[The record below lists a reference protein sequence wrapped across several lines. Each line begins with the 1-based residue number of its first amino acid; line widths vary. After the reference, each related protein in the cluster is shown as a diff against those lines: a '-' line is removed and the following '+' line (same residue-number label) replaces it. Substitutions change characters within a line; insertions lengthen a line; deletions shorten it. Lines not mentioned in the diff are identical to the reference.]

1 MGMQLPKQGIAQGAL
16 FEDMRKRKEQD
27 ADWRGGRTFSL
38 IYPASEEVDGVL
50 AEANQ
55 LYMFENALNPFRFPS
70 LRQMEVDVVSMVAGL
85 LNAPENADGCMTSGG
100 TESILMAVMSARNR
114 ARAERGVTEPE
125 LLAPVTAHPA
135 FAKAAKYLG
144 LHFRQIPIDADLR
157 ADLGAAER
165 MIGAQ
170 TALVVGSAPN
180 YPFGTVDPIPE
191 LAGLAAERGISFH
204 TDSCL
209 GSFLLPFLER
219 LGHPVPPFDFRVP
232 GVTTMSADVH
242 KYGYC
247 TKGASVVLHRDGAHL
262 KQYQLFMFSDWPG
275 GLYGSFSMAGAR
287 PAAPI
292 AAAWAIM
299 RYLGEDGYLRLARDL
314 LSTTSKIRSAIG
326 ATKGLR
332 VIGDPVMSVFAFT
345 SDELDIGA
353 IGDVMDDR
361 GWHLDR
367 QTNPG
372 ALHMMLSPKHASV
385 ADRFI
390 EDLRE
395 AARKHGVSRGAQ
407 ARYS

>member
-1 MGMQLPKQGIAQGAL
+1 MSTQLPKQGIGRDAL

-27 ADWRGGRTFSL
+27 ADWHGGRTFSL
-38 IYPASEEVDGVL
+38 IYTVSDEVDGIL
-50 AEANQ
+50 AEANK

-70 LRQMEVDVVSMVAGL
+70 LRQMEVEVVSMVAGL

-100 TESILMAVMSARNR
+100 TESILMAVMTARNR

-144 LHFRQIPIDADLR
+144 LRLRQIPIGADLR
-157 ADLGAAER
+157 ADVKAAES
-165 MIGAQ
+165 MIGEQ
-170 TALVVGSAPN
+170 TAMVMGSAPN

-209 GSFLLPFLER
+209 GSFLLPFMER

-247 TKGASVVLHRDGAHL
+247 TKGASVVLHRDGSHL
-262 KQYQLFMFSDWPG
+262 KQYQLFMYSDWPG

-299 RYLGEDGYLRLARDL
+299 RYLGEDGYLRLAGDL
-314 LSTTSKIRSAIG
+314 VSTTSKIRSAID
-326 ATKGLR
+326 ATEGLR
-332 VIGDPVMSVFAFT
+332 VIGDPVMSVFSFT
-345 SDELDIGA
+345 ADGLEIGA

-361 GWHLDR
+361 GWNLDR
-367 QTNPG
+367 QTNPD
-372 ALHMMLSPKHASV
+372 ALHMMLSPKHGSV

-395 AARKHGVSRGAQ
+395 AVKQHGVSRGVE

>member
-1 MGMQLPKQGIAQGAL
+1 MQLPKQGIGRDAL

-27 ADWRGGRTFSL
+27 ADWHGGRTFSL
-38 IYPASEEVDGVL
+38 VYPVSDEVDGIL
-50 AEANQ
+50 AEANN

-70 LRQMEVDVVSMVAGL
+70 LRQMEVEVVSMVAGL

-100 TESILMAVMSARNR
+100 TESIMMAVMSARNR

-144 LHFRQIPIDADLR
+144 LRVRQIPLDADLR
-157 ADLGAAER
+157 ADVKAAESL
-165 MIGAQ
+165 IGEQ
-170 TALVVGSAPN
+170 TAMVMGSAPN

-209 GSFLLPFLER
+209 GSFLLPFMEK

-247 TKGASVVLHRDGAHL
+247 TKGASVVLHRDGSHL
-262 KQYQLFMFSDWPG
+262 KQYQLFMYSDWPG

-299 RYLGEDGYLRLARDL
+299 RYLGEEGYLRLAGDL
-314 LSTTSKIRSAIG
+314 ISTVQKIRSAID
-326 ATKGLR
+326 ATKELR

-345 SDELDIGA
+345 SDELEIGA
-353 IGDVMDDR
+353 IGDAMDDL
-361 GWHLDR
+361 GWNLDR
-367 QTNPG
+367 QTNPD
-372 ALHMMLSPKHASV
+372 ALHMMLSPKHGSI

-390 EDLRE
+390 EDLRKAVE
-395 AARKHGVSRGAQ
+395 RRGVSRGVE